1 LDINVPIAGGF
12 GTKGVT
18 NIEFTSQAKAK
29 ALFENSGG
37 RYFLSVLPDADHSI
51 EHLSLS
57 SQKHN
62 GLTIAELLT
71 RNLGLV
77 SVR

>member
-1 LDINVPIAGGF
+1 L

-18 NIEFTSQAKAK
+18 NIEFASQAKAR

-37 RYFLSVLPDADHSI
+37 RYLLSVLPDADHSI

-57 SQKHN
+57 PQKQN
-62 GLTIAELLT
+62 GLTIAALLA
-71 RNLGLV
+71 RDLGLV
-77 SVR
+77 PVR